1 LTREVFIGILY
12 PYNSDKTNAQKSE
25 ISKKSMF
32 KATGGTTDMPLVV
45 LGYSIG
51 VVG

>member
-1 LTREVFIGILY
+1 MLY

-25 ISKKSMF
+25 ILKKLMCT
-32 KATGGTTDMPLVV
+32 ATGRPTDMPCVV
-45 LGYSIG
+45 LVYCVG